1 MPSTA
6 KHLTVGAD
14 KFAASLENIL
24 SGVETNISECIVKPV
39 STAVRYGAKVARWSA
54 PMRTGEY
61 CSGFTSKTDRTGK
74 RHCIGTVYNKKKPG
88 LVHLLEKG
96 HNRVVNGVVVGR
108 AKAYPHMIIAADET
122 FALLEKEL
130 DKAIDRGLNL

>member
-6 KHLTVGAD
+6 KHLTVGED
-14 KFAASLENIL
+14 KFAMSLESL
-24 SGVETNISECIVKPV
+24 LHDVDTNISECIVKPV
-39 STAVRYGAKVARWSA
+39 GSAVRYGAKVARWAA

-61 CSGFTSKTDRTGK
+61 AGGFTSTTDRTGQK
-74 RHCIGTVYNKKKPG
+74 HCIGTVYNKKKPG

-96 HNRVVNGVVVGR
+96 HATIGGGRVR
-108 AKAYPHMIIAADET
+108 AYPHMIIAADEA

-130 DKAIDRGLNL
+130 DKAIDRGLAL

>member
-14 KFAASLENIL
+14 KFAMSLESIL

-39 STAVRYGAKVARWSA
+39 GTAVRYGAKVARWGA
-54 PMRTGEY
+54 PMRTGKY
-61 CSGFTSKTDRTGK
+61 AGGFTSKVDRTGTK
-74 RHCIGTVYNKKKPG
+74 HCIGTVYNKAKPG

-96 HNRVVNGVVVGR
+96 HATIGGGRVR
-108 AKAYPHMIIAADET
+108 AYPHMDTAAEEA
-122 FALLEKEL
+122 FALMEKEL
-130 DKAIDRGLNL
+130 SKAIDKGLAL